1 MTITPFIPSHHL
13 RKTMAKRIQVRL
25 PSHTDY
31 LDLIRD
37 FVSRLARESGFDEE
51 NIYKISLA
59 VDEACTN
66 VIRHA
71 YGPKGHNFVEVEVE
85 ADDIRFT
92 VIVADSGKGFDAS
105 LIREPDIK
113 VNMARHKFGGFGL
126 YLMKTLMD
134 EVTFSMNPGVRNEVR
149 LTKYKTTENSENRDT
164 S

>member
-1 MTITPFIPSHHL
+1 MT
-13 RKTMAKRIQVRL
+13 KRLQLRL

-37 FVSRLARESGFDEE
+37 IITRLALDSGFEE
-51 NIYKISLA
+51 EDVYKISLA

-71 YGPKGHNFVEVEVE
+71 YGPEEPHFVEVEVE
-85 ADDIRFT
+85 ADQARFT
-92 VIVADSGKGFDAS
+92 VIIADSGKGFDTAA
-105 LIREPDIK
+105 IREPDIE

-149 LTKYKTTENSENRDT
+149 LTKYKTRGNRDT